1 MTEECKC
8 CPFSKCPFDCALNDE
23 SSRRVQE
30 IIYWRRPIKSL
41 VVLAVVD
48 VFMILLY
55 FLNTGFFATVILLG
69 CLNFLLKFVWAKF
82 GEQISSFLF
91 SPPLDDS
98 AAADRTDRIRSVDE
112 VKSFTKKYHDYVK
125 TAVDWVRNYKQNP
138 DFNSHLIFFGSA
150 FVAFFVATL
159 FGTWLLCFL
168 AINAF
173 FIVPACLLNS
183 ELHQFVQSKMN
194 KAKAE

>member
-1 MTEECKC
+1 MSEQCKC
-8 CPFSKCPFDCALNDE
+8 CCPFAKCMNQE
-23 SSRRVQE
+23 VSSRVQE

-48 VFMILLY
+48 LFMILLY

-69 CLNFLLKFVWAKF
+69 SLRFLLRFAWAKF

-91 SPPLDDS
+91 SPPLEDS
-98 AAADRTDRIRSVDE
+98 ASPDRSDRIRSVDE
-112 VKSFTKKYHDYVK
+112 VKSFTKKYHDYVRI
-125 TAVDWVRNYKQNP
+125 AIDWVKNYKQNP
-138 DFNSHLIFFGSA
+138 DLNSHLIFFGSA

-173 FIVPACLLNS
+173 FIVPACFLNS
-183 ELHQFVQSKMN
+183 ELHQLVQSKMN
-194 KAKAE
+194 KTKTE